1 MGHHCAPSVNEM
13 NQPEYWVAMLMSTL
27 FSGAGIIW
35 ASKDG
40 GGVVK
45 DGWL

>member
-1 MGHHCAPSVNEM
+1 
-13 NQPEYWVAMLMSTL
+13 MSTL